1 MDPLDRRL
9 IVLLQEDGRLTLTEL
24 GKRLGVS
31 HVSAGKRLKKL
42 VEGGFIKI
50 GAQLGLGAFKLKVLA
65 ALLEVEGAKR
75 LNEICKTFSSC
86 PRVAFLST
94 VLGRLNLLALLIA
107 EDDSVL
113 ESMATTCAIREVRG
127 VKQAEVYVLG
137 EVLWPSFM
145 PLRVVERRRR
155 QAPCGRSCA
164 SCARFQSEAC
174 LGCPAFEG
182 YRGPL

>member
-1 MDPLDRRL
+1 LDPLDRRL

-107 EDDSVL
+107 EDDGVL
-113 ESMATTCAIREVRG
+113 ESMATTCAIREARG
-127 VKQAEVYVLG
+127 IKRTEVFLLG
-137 EVLWPSFM
+137 EVLWPGFV
-145 PLRVVERRRR
+145 PLKVVKRRRR
-155 QAPCGRSCA
+155 QAPCGRVCSGCV
-164 SCARFQSEAC
+164 RFQAERC
-174 LGCPAFEG
+174 LGCPAVEG